1 MFDQADNEAAVY
13 NSISRTPDAAGRH
26 PGAERQPTVW
36 VLKCHRAGDH
46 AQSLGLARAL
56 GWSFT
61 VKETKYHWYEAFFA
75 LPGAVTMIGLNR
87 RRSSPLTP
95 PWPDLIIMAGRQNET
110 PAKWIRQQS
119 GGRTRIVVLGRYWT
133 PPDELDLV
141 VTTPQ
146 FRLPPHPNVL
156 HNNFPLHP
164 VTPKRLD
171 EAAEIWA
178 PRLVGLAAP
187 YLAVMVG
194 GSSGPYIFSRR
205 TAERLGREASALA
218 RAMGASLL
226 VCTSA
231 RTGQRAM
238 SALARAIDVP
248 CHFYRW
254 RANDDD
260 NPYHGFLALADAFI
274 VTADSMS
281 MLAEA
286 CHTHRPVYMF
296 EFGGGPAAMHGP
308 RGRDKRVRQWW
319 HLSQLLDQGVLGL
332 PYAWWIG
339 RPARRL
345 NRSRDIRLVQDLYIR
360 SGRAKWLTDPPQLP
374 SSHAKA
380 ANMVPMDD
388 LQQAVRRVRRMM
400 GMSVEAPSPRHAE
413 RAGHAVVD
421 FAKAMPRDAKQP
433 PRIWVILSD
442 KAGDNAQVLAV
453 ADALPW
459 SYEIKR
465 IQVREPYVLGKP
477 KITASLDHIDL
488 AQSDSLDAPWP
499 DLVITSGRR
508 MSMVALWIQER
519 SQDDAGSTER
529 CSKIVL
535 IGLPKR
541 HIERF
546 DLAILAGQYR
556 RCRGDNLMR
565 IRYPL
570 QRIDE
575 NAIATEADRWR
586 ETFASLPQ
594 PLTAVLVGGQ
604 TGAVPFDAAAAS
616 RLAKD
621 LGKLVA
627 EQGGSLVVTTSRR
640 TPPEAVA
647 VLERELPRG
656 AVLYPWR
663 ADGLHNPYRALLG
676 LAQRFVVTSD
686 SLSMLMEIARLGRPM
701 AIYSISEIGSA
712 GRWANRLVGLLP
724 GRAAQLWRRK
734 LANLAARFAA
744 MGRDRDLTALHRHLV
759 KDGLAV
765 WFGDPFNAGGRP
777 PVDEL
782 ALVADRVAQLVEPS

>member
-1 MFDQADNEAAVY
+1 MLDPADNEAKAY
-13 NSISRTPDAAGRH
+13 NPIQRMSDADPGGYPDV
-26 PGAERQPTVW
+26 ERQPTVW

-75 LPGAVTMIGLNR
+75 LPGAVTMIGLNK

-110 PAKWIRQQS
+110 PAKWIRRQS

-164 VTPKRLD
+164 VTPKRLA

-178 PRLVGLAAP
+178 PRLSGLAAP

-205 TAERLGREASALA
+205 TAQRLGREASALA

-231 RTGQRAM
+231 RTGRGAM
-238 SALARAIDVP
+238 AALEHAIDRP

-254 RANDDD
+254 RPNDDE

-286 CHTHRPVYMF
+286 CHAHRPVYMF

-319 HLSQLLDQGVLGL
+319 RLSQLLDQGILGL

-339 RPARRL
+339 RPAQRF

-374 SSHAKA
+374 APDAKV
-380 ANMVPMDD
+380 ANMVPMDE

-400 GMSVEAPSPRHAE
+400 GLSAEAPAARPGEGAD
-413 RAGHAVVD
+413 HAVVD
-421 FAKAMPRDAKQP
+421 FATAVPREAKQT
-433 PRIWVILSD
+433 PRIWVILAD
-442 KAGDNAQVLAV
+442 KAGDNAQVRAV

-459 SYEIKR
+459 PYEIKR
-465 IQVREPYVLGKP
+465 LQVREPYVLGKP
-477 KITASLDHIDL
+477 QVTASLDHIDP
-488 AQSDSLDAPWP
+488 AQSDSLEAPWP

-508 MSMVALWIQER
+508 MSMVALWIQEQSQAAAGPADGR
-519 SQDDAGSTER
+519 SRDGR
-529 CSKIVL
+529 SKIVL

-546 DLAILAGQYR
+546 DLAVLAGHYR

-565 IRYPL
+565 IDYPL

-575 NAIATEADRWR
+575 TAIAAEADRWR
-586 ETFASLPQ
+586 DVFSSLPQ

-604 TGAVPFDAAAAS
+604 TGSVPFDAAAAS

-621 LGKLVA
+621 LGKLAAV
-627 EQGGSLVVTTSRR
+627 QGGSLVITTSRR
-640 TPPEAVA
+640 TPAEAIA

-656 AVLYPWR
+656 AVLYP
-663 ADGLHNPYRALLG
+663 
-676 LAQRFVVTSD
+676 
-686 SLSMLMEIARLGRPM
+686 
-701 AIYSISEIGSA
+701 
-712 GRWANRLVGLLP
+712 
-724 GRAAQLWRRK
+724 
-734 LANLAARFAA
+734 
-744 MGRDRDLTALHRHLV
+744 
-759 KDGLAV
+759 
-765 WFGDPFNAGGRP
+765 
-777 PVDEL
+777 
-782 ALVADRVAQLVEPS
+782 

>member
-1 MFDQADNEAAVY
+1 MFDQADNEATVY
-13 NSISRTPDAAGRH
+13 KSTQRIPDAAAG
-26 PGAERQPTVW
+26 GYEDVGRQPTVW

-75 LPGAVTMIGLNR
+75 LPGAVTLIGLNR

-110 PAKWIRQQS
+110 PAKWIRRQS
-119 GGRTRIVVLGRYWT
+119 GGRSRIVVLGRYWT

-171 EAAEIWA
+171 DAAAIWT
-178 PRLVGLAAP
+178 PRLAGLAAP
-187 YLAVMVG
+187 YLAVLVG

-205 TAERLGREASALA
+205 TAQRLGREASALA
-218 RAMGASLL
+218 RALGASLL
-226 VCTSA
+226 ICTSA
-231 RTGQRAM
+231 RTGRGAM
-238 SALARAIDVP
+238 AALERAIDVP

-254 RANDDD
+254 RANDDN

-319 HLSQLLDQGVLGL
+319 RLSQLLDQGLLGL

-374 SSHAKA
+374 SPNAKA

-400 GMSVEAPSPRHAE
+400 GMSTEAPLPRHPEHAN
-413 RAGHAVVD
+413 HAVVD
-421 FAKAMPRDAKQP
+421 FATAMPRDTRQS

-459 SYEIKR
+459 PYDIKR

-477 KITASLDHIDL
+477 KITASLDHVDL
-488 AQSDSLDAPWP
+488 ARSDRLEAPWP
-499 DLVITSGRR
+499 DLVLTSGRR
-508 MSMVALWIQER
+508 MSMIALWIQER
-519 SQDDAGSTER
+519 SQAAAAPEQR
-529 CSKIVL
+529 SKIVL
-535 IGLPKR
+535 IGLPKG

-546 DLAILAGQYR
+546 DLAVLAGHYR
-556 RCRGDNLMR
+556 QCRGDNLMR
-565 IRYPL
+565 IDYPL

-575 NAIATEADRWR
+575 TAIAAETDRWR
-586 ETFASLPQ
+586 DAFASLPQ

-604 TGAVPFDAAAAS
+604 TGTVPFDAAAAS

-627 EQGGSLVVTTSRR
+627 SQGGSLVVTTSRR

-663 ADGLHNPYRALLG
+663 TDGLHNPYRALLG
-676 LAQRFVVTSD
+676 LAERFVVTSD
-686 SLSMLMEIARLGRPM
+686 SLSMLMEIARLGRPL
-701 AIYSISEIGSA
+701 AIYSISPAGRA
-712 GRWANRLVGLLP
+712 GRWATRLNRLIP
-724 GRAAQLWRRK
+724 GQAARGWLRK
-734 LANLAARFAA
+734 LADFVARFAA
-744 MGRDRDLTALHRHLV
+744 LGHDRDLTALHRRLV
-759 KDGLAV
+759 ADGLAV
-765 WFGDPFNAGGRP
+765 WFGEQFNAGGRR

-782 ALVADRVAQLVEPS
+782 ARVADRVTKLVEGA